1 MKDVTHTPL
10 FECIMSGEIN
20 GSPYDLHNDYECIKI
35 QHDATQRT
43 LELRFVNDDYKII
56 VEFYQVTI
64 TNFTINTSKTADSG
78 TLSLFYRGRFEKNNN
93 LHEITELGEYYFY
106 LALLEKDAIE
116 LFARQVT
123 LKMSRLNS

>member
-1 MKDVTHTPL
+1 MKDVTHTAL

-20 GSPYDLHNDYECIKI
+20 GSLYDLHNDYECIKI
-35 QHDATQRT
+35 QHDATQKT

-64 TNFTINTSKTADSG
+64 TNFTINPSRTAESS
-78 TLSLFYRGRFEKNNN
+78 TLDLFYRGRFERNNN
-93 LHEITELGEYYFY
+93 LHEVTDLGEYYFY
-106 LALLEKDAIE
+106 LAWLEHDAIE
-116 LFARQVT
+116 LFAKQVT